1 MDRGGE
7 NERAPECWD
16 HIGVAQTEQANSYK
30 AQCSSLR
37 PFAGVFFSL
46 SPSGHLFISFIVLAN
61 KQQED
66 AVFGSIYE
74 LSS

>member
-7 NERAPECWD
+7 NERAPECWE

-46 SPSGHLFISFIVLAN
+46 SPSGHRFTVLAN

>member
-7 NERAPECWD
+7 NERAPECWE

-46 SPSGHLFISFIVLAN
+46 SPSGHLFSVLAN